1 MYPLRLGKKSHKG
14 NKSFIALLG
23 IRTSSLVWHS
33 RLGHPSNDVVT
44 RVVRDNNLLLLSSN
58 SVSDSNFNKSIICE
72 SCQLGKSKKLS
83 FSASNRV
90 SLSPLKL
97 IHTDIWTSPVMSI
110 TGYKYYIVFV
120 DDFSRFTWIYPLHA
134 KSETYEIFM
143 KFKLLVKTQF
153 STTIKELQSD
163 GGGEYT
169 SLQFQNFLQ
178 NNGIVHRKSCPY
190 TSP

>member
-1 MYPLRLGKKSHKG
+1 LTASNFYIIDFQTKAILLEGKSENGMYPLRLGKKSHKG

-23 IRTSSLVWHS
+23 IRTSSLVWHF
-33 RLGHPSNDVVT
+33 RLGHPSNDIVT
-44 RVVRDNNLLLLSSN
+44 RVVRDNNLPLLSSN
-58 SVSDSNFNKSIICE
+58 FVSDFNFNKSILCE

-134 KSETYEIFM
+134 KSETYEVFL
-143 KFKLLVKTQF
+143 KFKLLVENQF
-153 STTIKELQSD
+153 STTIKELQYD
-163 GGGEYT
+163 GGG
-169 SLQFQNFLQ
+169 
-178 NNGIVHRKSCPY
+178 
-190 TSP
+190 